1 MTVGIDGGFVRAA
14 HKEGWFEVIAGK
26 SVVAFRREETD
37 ETPAAK
43 CFGFVQTY
51 DEKPRRRLW
60 ELLKSQGM
68 QENQQVVFL
77 SRWRRHGATA
87 SGVSS
92 SLQRAL
98 DRLVPHHDAAH
109 SAPQQ
114 AKGLQAE
121 RPQFGQE
128 TSKQLESVKHL
139 LWHGN
144 TEEALERLGGLNIE
158 LDLLRAFSP
167 PADKLGKSLGEFE
180 TYIRNNV
187 EFIPNF
193 GERYRQGETISTA
206 FVESTINQVVS
217 KRFVKKQQ
225 MQWTPRGTHL
235 LLQTR
240 TKVLNDE
247 IEDVFRSWYPQFHAQ
262 AA

>member
-1 MTVGIDGGFVRAA
+1 MVASFERLTKKG
-14 HKEGWFEVIAGK
+14 EVIAGK

-37 ETPAAK
+37 ETPSAK

-77 SRWRRHGATA
+77 SDGGDTVRQ
-87 SGVSS
+87 
-92 SLQRAL
+92 LQEYL
-98 DRLVPHHDAAH
+98 HPCSEHLIDWFHITMRLTVLR
-109 SAPQQ
+109 QQ

-128 TSKQLESVKHL
+128 ISKQLESVKHL

-144 TEEALERLGGLNIE
+144 SEEALERIGGLNIE

-167 PADKLGKSLGEFE
+167 AADKLAKNLGEFKTTSE
-180 TYIRNNV
+180 TTPTLFQTSGNATVRAKRLVPRLSNRRLIR
-187 EFIPNF
+187 
-193 GERYRQGETISTA
+193 
-206 FVESTINQVVS
+206 
-217 KRFVKKQQ
+217 
-225 MQWTPRGTHL
+225 
-235 LLQTR
+235 
-240 TKVLNDE
+240 
-247 IEDVFRSWYPQFHAQ
+247 
-262 AA
+262 